1 MTVANE
7 KSKNFTPAKII
18 ALPED
23 KTSPAPIY
31 GSPPVPVKSSPAQV
45 AEVTNPSLSRDSFKV
60 GDYEIPIRILPYS
73 TEKKMVLALEP
84 MIKKIVGLLDVGEKK
99 EGEKAKTIYDVLKE
113 NGVSLITEFAD
124 ELFSV
129 LHIICQKYQPEIT
142 REYIEDNLNL
152 YAAWSALVKQ
162 AEKNQMGDLVTS
174 FFYKLATLLPKMST
188 KAESP
193 ES

>member
-1 MTVANE
+1 MKSAPANDR
-7 KSKNFTPAKII
+7 SKNFTPAKII
-18 ALPED
+18 ALPEE
-23 KTSPAPIY
+23 KAGSAPAP
-31 GSPPVPVKSSPAQV
+31 PKPTPAQV

-60 GDYEIPIRILPYS
+60 GQYEIPIRILPYS

-84 MIKKIVGLLDVGEKK
+84 MIKKVVALLDVGEKK
-99 EGEKAKTIYDVLKE
+99 EGEKTKSIYDVLKE

-124 ELFSV
+124 ELFRV
-129 LHIICQKYQPEIT
+129 LGIICQKYKPEIT
-142 REYIEDNLNL
+142 QEYIEDHLNL
-152 YAAWSALVKQ
+152 YAAWDALVKQ

-174 FFYKLATLLPKMST
+174 FFYKLATLLPKMGT